1 MCIVNFAFVLW
12 MYVSIIVYPTQP
24 KPNKFITKPQWKYLQ
39 KTITHQET
47 TQSMR
52 DKINII
58 LFERHKPLLY
68 STVNDFTRFHKHKCK
83 YVRKDDIIQYGA
95 MSLHHAIR
103 NYNGQSSFH
112 QYAKLYIKGG
122 MYNAITIHHPITKIP
137 KKQRRTSKYSN
148 ETKFDVLL
156 SSFENKNEYLGK
168 NTQYLESPLG
178 YKYFNTYESRRLK
191 TWRKINKLP
200 PFTKRVLYQKFD
212 IDFNVKNSNKYLAD
226 LNSCS
231 EETIRKHV
239 NGAIMNIT
247 VSSI

>member
-1 MCIVNFAFVLW
+1 MFIVFVFW
-12 MYVSIIVYPTQP
+12 FYTIVVYMVQS
-24 KPNKFITKPQWKYLQ
+24 KPNKFITKPQWKYFQ
-39 KTITHQET
+39 TKIIQSDT

-52 DKINII
+52 DKINYI

-68 STVNDFTRFHKHKCK
+68 SMVNDFTRFHKHKCK
-83 YVRKDDIIQYGA
+83 YVNKDDIIQYGA

-137 KKQRRTSKYSN
+137 KKQRRTSKHSN
-148 ETKFDVLL
+148 QTNFDVLL
-156 SSFENKNEYLGK
+156 PSFDNKNEYLGK

-178 YKYFNTYESRRLK
+178 YKYFNNYESQRLK
-191 TWRKINKLP
+191 VWRKINKLS

-212 IDFNVKNSNKYLAD
+212 IDFNVKYSNKYLAD

>member
-1 MCIVNFAFVLW
+1 MFIVFVFWL
-12 MYVSIIVYPTQP
+12 YTIVAYSAQT
-24 KPNKFITKPQWKYLQ
+24 KTNKFITKPQWKYFQ
-39 KTITHQET
+39 NKIIQPDT
-47 TQSMR
+47 TPSMR
-52 DKINII
+52 DKINYI

-68 STVNDFTRFHKHKCK
+68 SMVNDFTRFHKHKCK
-83 YVRKDDIIQYGA
+83 YVSKDDIIQYGA
-95 MSLHHAIR
+95 MSLHHAVR

-137 KKQRRTSKYSN
+137 KKQRRISKYSN

-156 SSFENKNEYLGK
+156 SSFDNRNKYLGK
-168 NTQYLESPLG
+168 STQYLESPLG
-178 YKYFNTYESRRLK
+178 YKYFNTYESQRLK
-191 TWRKINKLP
+191 TWRKINKLS

-212 IDFNVKNSNKYLAD
+212 IDFNVKYSNKYLAA

-239 NGAIMNIT
+239 NHAIMNIT
-247 VSSI
+247 YSSI

>member
-1 MCIVNFAFVLW
+1 MFIVFVFWFYSIVNYSAQ
-12 MYVSIIVYPTQP
+12 S
-24 KPNKFITKPQWKYLQ
+24 KPNKFITKPQWKYFQ
-39 KTITHQET
+39 NKIIQPDT
-47 TQSMR
+47 TPSMR
-52 DKINII
+52 DKVNFI

-68 STVNDFTRFHKHKCK
+68 SMVNDFTRFHKHKCK
-83 YVRKDDIIQYGA
+83 YVNKDDIIQYGA

-137 KKQRRTSKYSN
+137 KKQRRTSKHSN
-148 ETKFDVLL
+148 QTNFDVLL
-156 SSFENKNEYLGK
+156 PSFDNKNEYLGK

-178 YKYFNTYESRRLK
+178 YKYFNNYESQRLK
-191 TWRKINKLP
+191 VWRKINKLP

-212 IDFNVKNSNKYLAD
+212 IDFNVKYSNKYLAA

>member
-1 MCIVNFAFVLW
+1 MFIVFVFWL
-12 MYVSIIVYPTQP
+12 YTIVAYSAQT
-24 KPNKFITKPQWKYLQ
+24 KTNKFITKPQWKYFQ
-39 KTITHQET
+39 NKIIQPDT
-47 TQSMR
+47 TPSMR
-52 DKINII
+52 DKINYI

-68 STVNDFTRFHKHKCK
+68 SMVNDFTRFHKHKCK
-83 YVRKDDIIQYGA
+83 YVNKDDIIQYGA

-122 MYNAITIHHPITKIP
+122 MYNAITIHHPITKIS
-137 KKQRRTSKYSN
+137 KKQRRTSKHSN
-148 ETKFDVLL
+148 QTNFDVLL
-156 SSFENKNEYLGK
+156 PSFENKNEYLGK

-178 YKYFNTYESRRLK
+178 YKYFNNYESQRLK
-191 TWRKINKLP
+191 VWRKINKLP

-212 IDFNVKNSNKYLAD
+212 IDFNVKYSNKYLAD

-247 VSSI
+247 DSSI

>member
-1 MCIVNFAFVLW
+1 M
-12 MYVSIIVYPTQP
+12 
-24 KPNKFITKPQWKYLQ
+24 
-39 KTITHQET
+39 
-47 TQSMR
+47 
-52 DKINII
+52 
-58 LFERHKPLLY
+58 
-68 STVNDFTRFHKHKCK
+68 VNDFTRFHKHKCK
-83 YVRKDDIIQYGA
+83 YVNKDDIIQYGA

-137 KKQRRTSKYSN
+137 KKQRRTSKHSN
-148 ETKFDVLL
+148 QTNFDVLL
-156 SSFENKNEYLGK
+156 PSFDNKNEYLGK

-178 YKYFNTYESRRLK
+178 YKYFNNYESQRLK
-191 TWRKINKLP
+191 VWRKINKLP

-212 IDFNVKNSNKYLAD
+212 IDFNVKYSNKYLAD

>member
-1 MCIVNFAFVLW
+1 MFIVFVFWL
-12 MYVSIIVYPTQP
+12 YTIVAYSAQT
-24 KPNKFITKPQWKYLQ
+24 KTNKFITKPQWKYFQ
-39 KTITHQET
+39 NKIIQPDT
-47 TQSMR
+47 TPSMR
-52 DKINII
+52 DKINYI

-68 STVNDFTRFHKHKCK
+68 SMVNDFTRFHKHKCK
-83 YVRKDDIIQYGA
+83 YVNKDDIIQYGA

-122 MYNAITIHHPITKIP
+122 MYNAITIHHPITKIS
-137 KKQRRTSKYSN
+137 KKQRRTSKHSN
-148 ETKFDVLL
+148 QTNFDVLL
-156 SSFENKNEYLGK
+156 PSFENKNEYLGK

-178 YKYFNTYESRRLK
+178 YKYFNNYESQRLK
-191 TWRKINKLP
+191 VWRKINKLP

-212 IDFNVKNSNKYLAD
+212 IDFNVKYSNKYLAA

-247 VSSI
+247 DSSI